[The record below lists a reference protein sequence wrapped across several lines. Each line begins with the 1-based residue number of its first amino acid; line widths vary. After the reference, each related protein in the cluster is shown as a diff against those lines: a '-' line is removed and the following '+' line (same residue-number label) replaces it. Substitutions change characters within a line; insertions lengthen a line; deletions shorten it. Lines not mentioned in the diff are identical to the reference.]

1 MSQPRLLPAA
11 YTVAWVSALPLES
24 AAAAEMLDEK
34 HCDPRS
40 HGSNTDQYVF
50 GQVGNHNVV
59 MARLPSG
66 QMGNNSAADVAG
78 RLTTA
83 FPSIKFALMVGIG
96 GGVPTA
102 SADIRLGDV
111 VVGHPHSQHGGVVQY
126 DFGKTGPNGQVHR
139 TGFINAPP
147 KVLLNAIAKLRENH
161 YRRLNDVPAHL
172 SAFDR
177 LAQFSRNT
185 AGPDVLFQAAY
196 KHSGG
201 DDCESCNKEMI
212 IERPRRE
219 SKEVII
225 HYGTIASGNQVMK
238 DGVTRDRISVE
249 LGGVLC
255 FEMEGAG
262 LAGAFPSAVIRG
274 ICDYA
279 DSHKNKSWQPYAAA
293 TAAAFAK
300 ELLRVVPAEEIAK
313 TNISGRISGTE
324 KYRVSFSLKGI
335 PRGRFADRPEEM
347 RRLEQ
352 VLLPHRQVQSE
363 DYRQQVVV
371 LHGLGGIGKTQ
382 LAAEFARKH
391 QAAFTSVFWLDGSS
405 EDSLKQSIADYSGRI
420 PEGQIPETSRKYS
433 SSANGDL
440 KAVINDFMEWLSKTE
455 NKHWLIIFDNVDR
468 DYQQENDIN
477 AYSVSNY
484 IPEVDHGLILITTR
498 LANLQH
504 LGETLQLE
512 TVDMSQA
519 QAIFRKWYNQDF
531 DPNDSNE
538 LLRLLDGLPLA
549 LAQAA
554 AYMSETGASFSTY
567 TRLYKERWKDLM
579 EIENTA
585 PLRNYGNRSINT
597 TWTVSYNAIRAKDE
611 AAANL
616 LLLWAHLDHKT
627 LPFWI
632 LQAGAHGSSALAKNL
647 SAWLRDAAA
656 DEVGFLQVVRLL
668 RSYCLID
675 SLRGSST
682 HGTHP
687 VVHEW
692 AFHIQ
697 DKHQRAELSRLAV
710 LVIGYAV
717 PDKHATEYHQKQR
730 QLFAHA
736 ESCIERMERA
746 TADTMTEVNEEVSY
760 ALHMMGILL
769 SDRGN
774 LGKAEKMYQRALE
787 GYEKAWGPDHT
798 STLDTVNNLGLLY
811 ADQGKLTDAEKM
823 YQRALEGYEKA
834 WGSNHTSTLDTVN
847 NLGNLYKNQGKLA
860 DAEKM
865 YQRALEGKEKAWGP
879 DHTSTLD
886 TVNNLGLLYADQGK
900 LVDAEKMYQRALEG
914 YEKAWGPDHTSIL
927 NTVNNLGLLYAD
939 QGKLEDAEK
948 MYQRALEGKETAW
961 GPDHTLTLDTVNN
974 LGLLYADQG
983 KLVDA
988 EKMYQ
993 RALEGK
999 EKAWGPDHTSTLD
1012 TVNNLGL
1019 LYTNQGKLTDAEKMY
1034 QRALEGYEKAWGPDH
1049 TSTLDTVNNLGLLY
1063 ANQGK
1068 LVDAEK
1074 MYQQALEGKVKAWG
1088 PNHTSTLDTVN
1099 NLGNLYAGQGK
1110 LTDAEKMY
1118 QLALEGYEKAL
1129 GPDHISTLGIVNNL
1143 GNLYVDQGKL
1153 TDAEKMYQRALEGK
1167 VKACGPDHTS
1177 TLDTVNNLG
1186 LLYADQGKLVDAE
1199 KMYQRALE
1207 GYEKAWGPDHTS
1219 TLDTVNNLGLLY
1231 ADQGKLEDA
1240 EKLYQRALEGYEK
1253 ALGPDNI
1260 LSYVPALNNAYS
1272 YGSPGAPQEPG

>member
-24 AAAAEMLDEK
+24 AAAVQMLDEK
-34 HCDPRS
+34 HCDPRG

-50 GQVGNHNVV
+50 GRVGNHNVV

-78 RLTTA
+78 RLTTN

-102 SADIRLGDV
+102 SADVRLGDV

-161 YRRLNDVPAHL
+161 YRCLNDVPAHL
-172 SAFDR
+172 SAFDK
-177 LAQFSRNT
+177 LAQFSQNT
-185 AGPDVLFQAAY
+185 TGPDFLFQAAY

-212 IERPRRE
+212 IKRPMRE
-219 SKEVII
+219 SKEVVI

-238 DGVTRDRISVE
+238 DGMARDRISAE

-300 ELLRVVPAEEIAK
+300 ELLRVVPAEEVTK
-313 TNISGRISGTE
+313 TNISGRISGAE

-335 PRGRFADRPEEM
+335 PRGRFVDRPEEM
-347 RRLEQ
+347 RRLERALMRYSQ
-352 VLLPHRQVQSE
+352 AQSE

-405 EDSLKQSIADYSGRI
+405 EDILKQSIAGCAGRI
-420 PEGQIPETSRKYS
+420 PKGQIPEKSRKYS
-433 SSANGDL
+433 SGANGDL
-440 KAVINDFMEWLSKTE
+440 KAVIGDFMEWLSNTE
-455 NKHWLIIFDNVDR
+455 NKHWLIVFDNVDR
-468 DYQQENDIN
+468 DSQQETDIN
-477 AYSVSNY
+477 AYNVSNY

-498 LANLQH
+498 LANLQQ
-504 LGETLQLE
+504 LGESLRVG

-519 QAIFRKWYNQDF
+519 QAIFRKWYNQDV

-554 AYMSETGASFSTY
+554 AYMNETGASFSTY
-567 TRLYKERWKDLM
+567 TRLYKEQWKDLM
-579 EIENTA
+579 ENDNMA
-585 PLRNYGNRSINT
+585 PLRSYGNRSINT
-597 TWTVSYNAIRAKDE
+597 TWTVSYNAIRAKNE

-632 LQAGAHGSSALAKNL
+632 LQAGAHRSSALAKDL
-647 SAWLRDAAA
+647 SAWLRDAAT
-656 DEVGFLQVVRLL
+656 DEVKFLEVVRLL
-668 RSYCLID
+668 RSYCLIE
-675 SLRGSST
+675 SLHGGSI
-682 HGTHP
+682 HGPHP
-687 VVHEW
+687 VVHQW

-697 DKHQRAELSRLAV
+697 DTHQRAELSKLAI

-717 PDKHATEYHQKQR
+717 PDKHATEYHQKQW
-730 QLFAHA
+730 QLFPHA

-746 TADTMTEVNEEVSY
+746 TADTMAEANEEVSY

-769 SDRGN
+769 SDQGN

-787 GYEKAWGPDHT
+787 GFEKAWGPDHT
-798 STLDTVNNLGLLY
+798 LTLDTVNNLGNLY
-811 ADQGKLTDAEKM
+811 ADQGKLADAEKM
-823 YQRALEGYEKA
+823 YQRALEGYEKS
-834 WGSNHTSTLDTVN
+834 WGPDHIPTLDTIN
-847 NLGNLYKNQGKLA
+847 NLGLLYACQGKLA

-865 YQRALEGKEKAWGP
+865 YQRALEGKEKFWGP
-879 DHTSTLD
+879 DHISTLT
-886 TVNNLGLLYADQGK
+886 TVNNLGLLYVVLGK
-900 LVDAEKMYQRALEG
+900 TADAEKMYQR
-914 YEKAWGPDHTSIL
+914 
-927 NTVNNLGLLYAD
+927 
-939 QGKLEDAEK
+939 
-948 MYQRALEGKETAW
+948 M
-961 GPDHTLTLDTVNN
+961 
-974 LGLLYADQG
+974 
-983 KLVDA
+983 
-988 EKMYQ
+988 
-993 RALEGK
+993 LEGK
-999 EKAWGPDHTSTLD
+999 EKSWGS
-1012 TVNNLGL
+1012 
-1019 LYTNQGKLTDAEKMY
+1019 
-1034 QRALEGYEKAWGPDH
+1034 
-1049 TSTLDTVNNLGLLY
+1049 
-1063 ANQGK
+1063 
-1068 LVDAEK
+1068 
-1074 MYQQALEGKVKAWG
+1074 WG
-1088 PNHTSTLDTVN
+1088 PNHMLTLTMAT
-1099 NLGNLYAGQGK
+1099 NLN
-1110 LTDAEKMY
+1110 
-1118 QLALEGYEKAL
+1118 
-1129 GPDHISTLGIVNNL
+1129 
-1143 GNLYVDQGKL
+1143 
-1153 TDAEKMYQRALEGK
+1153 
-1167 VKACGPDHTS
+1167 
-1177 TLDTVNNLG
+1177 
-1186 LLYADQGKLVDAE
+1186 LLYAVLE
-1199 KMYQRALE
+1199 KS
-1207 GYEKAWGPDHTS
+1207 WG
-1219 TLDTVNNLGLLY
+1219 N
-1231 ADQGKLEDA
+1231 
-1240 EKLYQRALEGYEK
+1240 
-1253 ALGPDNI
+1253 
-1260 LSYVPALNNAYS
+1260 
-1272 YGSPGAPQEPG
+1272 